1 MAKLSDKQRKKI
13 LAEYIEGGTSLRK
26 LAKKYGCS
34 TYLIKTI
41 LDSDKNLEQKITHKK
56 EENVQSVLAFM
67 DSKKNDVC
75 GLIEKLL
82 VAMNDPQKIAAT
94 PLSQLA
100 TAMGIVID
108 KYTATENLKPL
119 DSRANN
125 LFAAMDAWE
134 EDDFNDLP
142 EVQQASEC
150 SAEMVEN
157 DGTQK

>member
-1 MAKLSDKQRKKI
+1 M
-13 LAEYIEGGTSLRK
+13 
-26 LAKKYGCS
+26 
-34 TYLIKTI
+34 
-41 LDSDKNLEQKITHKK
+41 DSDKNLEQKITLKK

-67 DSKKNDVC
+67 DSKKSDVC

-82 VAMNDPQKIAAT
+82 EAMNDPQKIAAT

-119 DSRANN
+119 DARANN

-142 EVQQASEC
+142 EVQQASDG

-157 DGTQK
+157 DSAQE